1 MRDILISFLML
12 GMIVGVDL
20 LGLEGSGVYQ
30 FVGLLRFDLDGVPIG
45 GGVGGHVSLLAIV
58 VGVVYAGGMM
68 FTWEG
73 KGSEVV
79 GGNWGL
85 KGRAAAGLAKVL
97 GAAMMAVAA
106 AVVLRYAWGLV
117 GSVLR

>member
-58 VGVVYAGGMM
+58 VGVVFAGGML
-68 FTWEG
+68 FTWKG

-79 GGNWGL
+79 GGKRGL
-85 KGRAAAGLAKVL
+85 MGRAASGLAKVF
-97 GAAMMAVAA
+97 GGAMMAVAA
-106 AVVLRYAWGLV
+106 AAVLRYAWGLV
-117 GSVLR
+117 GPLLG

>member
-1 MRDILISFLML
+1 MREILISVLML

-30 FVGLLRFDLDGVPIG
+30 FVGLLRLDLDGVPIG
-45 GGVGGHVSLLAIV
+45 GGVGGHVSLLAIM
-58 VGVVYAGGMM
+58 VGVVYAGGML
-68 FTWEG
+68 FAWEG
-73 KGSEVV
+73 KGSDAV
-79 GGNWGL
+79 GGNGSL
-85 KGRAAAGLAKVL
+85 MGRAAAGLAKVL

-117 GSVLR
+117 GPMLG

>member
-1 MRDILISFLML
+1 MREILISFLML

-20 LGLEGSGVYQ
+20 LGLEGSGVHQ
-30 FVGLLRFDLDGVPIG
+30 FVGLLRFEPDGVRIG

-58 VGVVYAGGMM
+58 VGVVYAGGML
-68 FTWEG
+68 FTWER
-73 KGSEVV
+73 KGSDVV

-85 KGRAAAGLAKVL
+85 KGRAAAGLAKVF
-97 GAAMMAVAA
+97 GGAMMAVAA
-106 AVVLRYAWGLV
+106 AAVLRYAWWLV

>member
-1 MRDILISFLML
+1 MREILISFLML

-20 LGLEGSGVYQ
+20 LGLEGSGVHQ
-30 FVGLLRFDLDGVPIG
+30 FVRLLRFEPDGVPIG

-68 FTWEG
+68 FTWRG
-73 KGSEVV
+73 KGLQVS
-79 GGNWGL
+79 GGKGAFL
-85 KGRAAAGLAKVL
+85 GRAVAGLAKIF
-97 GAAMMAVAA
+97 GGAMMAVAA
-106 AVVLRYAWGLV
+106 AAVLRYAWWLV